1 MPCWQLLVLDVEGLP
16 TRVEVDGELGRVI
29 WEDRFERL
37 RNGPGSP
44 DPFELALGVIELFL
58 DEQLHAAPPYSLDPD
73 VLRRVAGDYVSD
85 GGFPV
90 RLVSAGDRLF
100 GNVLGGPLVPMTPLS
115 GITFT
120 GMTSFGSS
128 FRVTVDADFEGPGK
142 QGTLSLY
149 GIRPLRR
156 APAVDLSERWHP
168 TPEELEEYAGVYHSP
183 EIESSYVVT
192 VDDGHLVVRHRR
204 NADEV
209 LRPESRDVFSG
220 VQEGSIEAPRHIG
233 TASFE
238 RDEHAAVTG
247 MRVAAFRLQ
256 GLLFERIGRT
266 RIEPY

>member
-1 MPCWQLLVLDVEGLP
+1 VVPKVWLKTNDGWKIVHRVPEHGLGF
-16 TRVEVDGELGRVI
+16 VV
-29 WEDRFERL
+29 L

-44 DPFELALGVIELFL
+44 DPFELALRVIELFL
-58 DEQLHAAPPYSLDPD
+58 DEQLHAEPAYSLDPD
-73 VLRRVAGDYVSD
+73 VLRRVAGDYVSE
-85 GGFPV
+85 GGYPV
-90 RLVSAGDRLF
+90 RLVSAGGRLF
-100 GNVLGGPLVPMTPLS
+100 GSVLGGLLVAMTPLS
-115 GITFT
+115 GITFA

-128 FRVTVDADFEGPGK
+128 FRVTVDADSEGSVE

-149 GIRPLRR
+149 GTSPLRR
-156 APAVDLSERWHP
+156 AAVADPSDRWRP
-168 TPEELEEYAGVYHSP
+168 TAEKLEEYAGVYHSP

-238 RDEHAAVTG
+238 RDEHGAVRG
-247 MRVAAFRLQ
+247 MRVAAFRLR

-266 RIEPY
+266 RIEPD